1 MPEYKNQHYVPQHLL
16 RGWTQNNRVP
26 VYNLENKQE
35 YPETA
40 ISNLC
45 SEDYFYGGSEVE
57 EDMDGLE
64 GKHASIIK
72 KLRVTRMFN
81 ILSDMEIRH
90 FCVFILLQR
99 NRTKQQKKETEDV
112 IDNFAKKY
120 IELQAESEQVD
131 TELSDGRD
139 VLDLLDEFKVTHE
152 YPLAIPMLKA
162 LTGVDLIIDLDVA
175 IIQNQ
180 ADKGFIISDHPVVHD
195 NRRFKDEL
203 DRFLVGLQNRGLQI
217 FIPLSDTVQVMLY
230 DPATYHVEYTNK
242 EQRRVEIDSEKIV
255 TGLNDMQ
262 LINAFENVFFREAGR
277 EEELQTAQD
286 RLSRF
291 IEEEMITFQELSP
304 DEHYFETDNEII
316 ESGQYVPEYSPYLPF
331 VKQRMDTAFRI
342 ERRPS
347 IRRSHREF
355 VDELLADARQD
366 WNEE

>member
-1 MPEYKNQHYVPQHLL
+1 
-16 RGWTQNNRVP
+16 
-26 VYNLENKQE
+26 
-35 YPETA
+35 
-40 ISNLC
+40 
-45 SEDYFYGGSEVE
+45 
-57 EDMDGLE
+57 
-64 GKHASIIK
+64 
-72 KLRVTRMFN
+72 
-81 ILSDMEIRH
+81 
-90 FCVFILLQR
+90 
-99 NRTKQQKKETEDV
+99 
-112 IDNFAKKY
+112 
-120 IELQAESEQVD
+120 
-131 TELSDGRD
+131 
-139 VLDLLDEFKVTHE
+139 
-152 YPLAIPMLKA
+152 MLKA

-175 IIQNQ
+175 IIQNK
-180 ADKGFIISDHPVVHD
+180 ANKGFIISDHPVVHD

-286 RLSRF
+286 RVSRF
-291 IEEEMITFQELSP
+291 IEEETITFQELSP